1 VNRPP
6 HRPFTLHVVAALIQE
21 GHRVLLDRRHQ
32 GSLAGH
38 WEFPGGKVEPGETGK
53 QALRREL
60 WEELGVEASIGDEVA
75 RSTDVSRDVEIT
87 LVLYEASLHGQPQA
101 VDVEVIRWFTL
112 DELDA
117 LPMPPADR
125 PLVEAIRKR
134 DAARR
139 ARAGAPRARRSSS

>member
-1 VNRPP
+1 M
-6 HRPFTLHVVAALIQE
+6 
-21 GHRVLLDRRHQ
+21 LLDRRHQ

-60 WEELGVEASIGDEVA
+60 WEELGVEASVGEEVA

-87 LVLYEASLHGQPQA
+87 LVLYEASLHGQPKA
-101 VDVEVIRWFTL
+101 VDVEIIRWFAIE
-112 DELDA
+112 ELDD

-125 PLVEAIRKR
+125 PLVAAIKR
-134 DAARR
+134 RAAARR
-139 ARAGAPRARRSSS
+139 AARKVRGPRPPRPQSEG

>member
-1 VNRPP
+1 MSRPN
-6 HRPFTLHVVAALIQE
+6 RPFTLHVVAALIQE

-38 WEFPGGKVEPGETGK
+38 WEFPGGKVEPGETGR

-60 WEELGVEASIGDEVA
+60 WEELGVEASVGDEVA

-101 VDVEVIRWFTL
+101 VDVEVIRWFHL
-112 DELDA
+112 DELDE

-125 PLVEAIRKR
+125 PLVEVIRR
-134 DAARR
+134 RHAARKAR
-139 ARAGAPRARRSSS
+139 AR